1 MQTAGYIVITVFYS
15 HCYFTL
21 FEVVEA
27 SVGLSALRSNSKGE
41 SKPQTDGQIA
51 GRTDKRTD
59 GRTDRTG
66 IHILIATVSH
76 SSSPLTRQPS
86 VRTWSGWTELSW
98 PTEFLRIIVIV
109 NYCDIYSRILFFI
122 FFLQE
127 ILLLLIRTHAQGNL
141 ASCCC
146 QRLVHIYAYGHIFW
160 PGHEAKGALIWP
172 PHAANKRWPPI
183 PPTGTSTPNSVVM
196 PFGSGWK
203 TVAQGGRCT
212 GKICFLFDIYNL
224 FEKLY

>member
-1 MQTAGYIVITVFYS
+1 MQTAGYIVITVLYS

-86 VRTWSGWTELSW
+86 VRTWSSWTELSW

-122 FFLQE
+122 FFFAGDSPPFNTHARTGQFGQ
-127 ILLLLIRTHAQGNL
+127 LLLPAARAYLCLWPHLL
-141 ASCCC
+141 ARPRSE
-146 QRLVHIYAYGHIFW
+146 RSADL
-160 PGHEAKGALIWP
+160 
-172 PHAANKRWPPI
+172 AATR
-183 PPTGTSTPNSVVM
+183 S
-196 PFGSGWK
+196 
-203 TVAQGGRCT
+203 
-212 GKICFLFDIYNL
+212 
-224 FEKLY
+224 

>member
-1 MQTAGYIVITVFYS
+1 VQTAGYIVITVFYS

-51 GRTDKRTD
+51 GRTD
-59 GRTDRTG
+59 RTG

-86 VRTWSGWTELSW
+86 VRTWSSWTELSW

-109 NYCDIYSRILFFI
+109 NYCDIYSRILFFCRR
-122 FFLQE
+122 FSSF
-127 ILLLLIRTHAQGNL
+127 
-141 ASCCC
+141 
-146 QRLVHIYAYGHIFW
+146 
-160 PGHEAKGALIWP
+160 
-172 PHAANKRWPPI
+172 
-183 PPTGTSTPNSVVM
+183 
-196 PFGSGWK
+196 
-203 TVAQGGRCT
+203 
-212 GKICFLFDIYNL
+212 
-224 FEKLY
+224 